1 MSIVNVIRELIL
13 VFLSTH
19 IIHAAPTPQT
29 SGVVE
34 QVCTST
40 CSMTLSKSNKR
51 KVVDS
56 TATDVINSLSQY
68 LRKLSVDITED
79 KIAVPDRPK
88 ISLSSEEITLE
99 KNFKAGRNFLRNFL
113 GLTG

>member
-1 MSIVNVIRELIL
+1 M
-13 VFLSTH
+13 
-19 IIHAAPTPQT
+19 
-29 SGVVE
+29 G
-34 QVCTST
+34 TST

-79 KIAVPDRPK
+79 KIAVPDRPN

-99 KNFKAGRNFLRNFL
+99 KNFKAGRNFQKFPDKFGPVYQGQTARYIKRKIFEEEEWMYLF
-113 GLTG
+113 TD